1 MRGVKANVFVHK
13 FILMYSCTAR
23 KLTLHTSLCIAGLM
37 QVGFVRLCLSYEDVF
52 EIDRKCHKARLLT
65 TA

>member
-1 MRGVKANVFVHK
+1 MCGLKANVFVHK

-23 KLTLHTSLCIAGLM
+23 KLTLCSSCIAGLM
-37 QVGFVRLCLSYEDVF
+37 QVGFVQLCLSYEDLF
-52 EIDRKCHKARLLT
+52 EIDHECHKARLLT